1 MYRLLPYLLVLLA
14 MASCRPSDTL
24 YDLDDAVYRPGDDPR
39 WAAPQYDEA
48 GWQTE
53 RDTTHRGVFWVRRK
67 IILLQ
72 RDTTQPLGLQL
83 RAFGAFEV
91 YWDGVLIS
99 RNGQLGSPTAGPE
112 VPGTEIS
119 YHLVPDSLAGLGW
132 HQLAL
137 RATQTYLRDDRH
149 FVGVKLRSYPRL
161 LREPLIVTAFVN
173 LMAGA
178 LLMAAL
184 YYAFLFL
191 NSRQREYG
199 TLIFSIICLL
209 CFALLM
215 AEYAKVYLEIPYSY
229 FNVRL
234 EIIGW
239 LTFAIALLVPLYF
252 AIQFDLRRK
261 GRFTG
266 GLLAVLIAI
275 YLAYYTEYDLTAE
288 RLSWAMWA
296 AALLVV
302 VRALRRRAKGSALV
316 LAGLLASAVSSFF
329 LHYDYT
335 LFITYTIIVL
345 CMLYL
350 HSNRVRALDHER
362 EAALLLSARL
372 KLELLKKNIQP
383 HFIKN
388 TLTSLLDWV
397 EESPQQGAVFIQ
409 ALAREFDL
417 LNHMAEATLIPVS
430 QEIELCQTHLH
441 VMQFRKE
448 IRYELE
454 QSGIDPTD
462 LIPPAIFH
470 TVLENGITHSLP
482 PPGGCLRFQLSFERT
497 GQHKHYRLLACAPA
511 RPAEHGGKAGSGT
524 GFQYIVARLQES
536 YGTGWTFHSAAVPE
550 GWLTSITIAQAP

>member
-1 MYRLLPYLLVLLA
+1 MNWLLSFLLLLLA
-14 MASCRPSDTL
+14 MASCRPSDTR
-24 YDLDDAVYRPGDDPR
+24 YDVDEPVYRSGDSPH
-39 WAAPQYDEA
+39 WAAPSHDEA
-48 GWQTE
+48 GWQPA
-53 RDTTHRGVFWVRRK
+53 RDTTNRGVYWVRRK
-67 IILLQ
+67 IILHQ

-99 RNGQLGSPTAGPE
+99 RNGQLGLPDSGPE

-119 YHLVPDSLAGLGW
+119 YHLVPDSLAELGW

-137 RATQTYLRDDRH
+137 RATHAYLRDDQH
-149 FVGVKLRSYPRL
+149 FVGVQLQNYPRL

-173 LMAGA
+173 LMAGV
-178 LLMAAL
+178 LLIAGL
-184 YYAFLFL
+184 YYAFLFG

-199 TLIFSIICLL
+199 TLVFSIICLL

-215 AEYAKVYLEIPYSY
+215 AEYCKFYLDIPYSY

-234 EIIGW
+234 EVIGW

-252 AIQFDLRRK
+252 ALQFNLPRK
-261 GRFTG
+261 GLLTG
-266 GLLAVLIAI
+266 ALLAVLFGI
-275 YLAYYTEYDLTAE
+275 YFAFYTEYDRTAQL
-288 RLSWAMWA
+288 LSGAMGA
-296 AALLVV
+296 ASLLVV
-302 VRALRRRAKGSALV
+302 LLALRRRAKGSALV
-316 LAGLLASAVSSFF
+316 LAGLLASAVSNYF
-329 LHYDYT
+329 LYYDYS
-335 LFITYTIIVL
+335 LFISYTILVL

-350 HSNRVRALDHER
+350 HTSRVRLLDQER

-397 EESPQQGAVFIQ
+397 EEAPEQGAVFIQ

-417 LNHMAEATLIPVS
+417 LNRMAEATLIPVS

-462 LIPPAIFH
+462 LVPPAIFH
-470 TVLENGITHSLP
+470 TVLENGITHSLLP
-482 PPGGCLRFQLSFERT
+482 AGGCLRFQLSFERA
-497 GQHKHYRLLACAPA
+497 GGLKHYRLLTCAPA
-511 RPAEHGGKAGSGT
+511 RPAEAGGKAGRGT
-524 GFQYIVARLQES
+524 GFQYIEARLQEN
-536 YGTGWTFHSAAVPE
+536 YGTGWRFHSAAVPE
-550 GWLTSITIAQAP
+550 GWLTSITIAQTP

>member
-1 MYRLLPYLLVLLA
+1 MYRLLPFLLLLLVL
-14 MASCRPSDTL
+14 ASCQPNDAWG
-24 YDLDDAVYRPGDDPR
+24 DLEDAVFHAGDDPR
-39 WAAPQYDEA
+39 WASRHYDDS

-53 RDTTHRGVFWVRRK
+53 RDTTNRGVFWVRRRV
-67 IILLQ
+67 LLEH
-72 RDTTQPLGLQL
+72 RDTTKPLGLQL
-83 RAFGAFEV
+83 RAFGGFEV

-99 RNGQLGSPTAGPE
+99 RNGQPGSPTQPE

-137 RATQTYLRDDRH
+137 RATQVYLRDDVH
-149 FVGVKLRSYPRL
+149 FVAVKLQSYPRL

-178 LLMAAL
+178 LLTAAL
-184 YYAFLFL
+184 YYAFLFF
-191 NSRQREYG
+191 NSRHREYG
-199 TLIFSIICLL
+199 TLIFSVICLL

-229 FNVRL
+229 FNARL
-234 EIIGW
+234 EIINE

-252 AIQFDLRRK
+252 AIQFGLPRK
-261 GRFTG
+261 RLLVGV
-266 GLLAVLIAI
+266 LLAVLSGI
-275 YLAYYTEYDLTAE
+275 YIVNYTDYDLTAQF
-288 RLSWAMWA
+288 LSITMGA

-302 VRALRRRAKGSALV
+302 VVALRRRAKGSALV
-316 LAGLLASAVSSFF
+316 LAGLLTSAVSNFF

-350 HSNRVRALDHER
+350 HTSRVRVMENER
-362 EAALLLSARL
+362 QAALLLSARL

-397 EESPQQGAVFIQ
+397 EESPKQGAVFIQ

-417 LNHMAEATLIPVS
+417 LNNMAEATLIPMS

-454 QSGIDPTD
+454 HSGIDPTD
-462 LIPPAIFH
+462 LVPPAIFH

-482 PPGGCLRFQLSFERT
+482 PPNGCLRFRLSFERS
-497 GQHKHYRLLACAPA
+497 GQYKHYRLLTCAPA
-511 RPAEHGGKAGSGT
+511 RPAEQGGKAGSGT

>member
-1 MYRLLPYLLVLLA
+1 MFRLLSFLLLLLA

-24 YDLDDAVYRPGDDPR
+24 YDLEDALYRTGDDPR
-39 WAAPQYDEA
+39 WATSRYDDA
-48 GWQTE
+48 GWQTQG
-53 RDTTHRGVFWVRRK
+53 DTVNRGIFWVRRK
-67 IILLQ
+67 IILMQ
-72 RDTTQPLGLQL
+72 RDSTQPLGLQL

-91 YWDGVLIS
+91 YWDGTLIS
-99 RNGQLGSPTAGPE
+99 RNGQLGSRTRPE

-119 YHLVPDSLAGLGW
+119 YHLVPDSLAGRGW

-137 RATQTYLRDDRH
+137 RTTQGYLRDDLH
-149 FVGVKLRSYPRL
+149 FVGVKLQSYPRL

-184 YYAFLFL
+184 YYAFLFG

-199 TLIFSIICLL
+199 TLIFSVICLL

-229 FNVRL
+229 FNSRL

-261 GRFTG
+261 GLFAG
-266 GLLAVLIAI
+266 VLLVVLIAI
-275 YLAYYTEYDLTAE
+275 YIAYYTEYDLTAE
-288 RLSWAMWA
+288 RLSWAMWV
-296 AALLVV
+296 AALFVV
-302 VRALRRRAKGSALV
+302 VMALRRRAKGSALV

-350 HSNRVRALDHER
+350 HTNRVRALDHER

-397 EESPQQGAVFIQ
+397 EESPKQGAVFIQ

-417 LNHMAEATLIPVS
+417 LNNMAEATLIPVS

-462 LIPPAIFH
+462 QIPPAIFH
-470 TVLENGITHSLP
+470 TMLENGITHSLP
-482 PPGGCLRFQLSFERT
+482 PADGCLRFKLSFERA
-497 GQHKHYRLLACAPA
+497 GKYKHYRLLACAPA
-511 RPAEHGGKAGSGT
+511 RPAEQGGKAGSGT
-524 GFQYIVARLQES
+524 GFQYIRARLQES
-536 YGTGWTFHSAAVPE
+536 YGTGYTFHSAAVPE

>member
-1 MYRLLPYLLVLLA
+1 MHRLLPFLLSLLGL
-14 MASCRPSDTL
+14 ASCQPNDTWG
-24 YDLDDAVYRPGDDPR
+24 DLEDAVFRVGDDPR
-39 WAAPQYDEA
+39 WSARHYDDS

-53 RDTTHRGVFWVRRK
+53 RDTTNRGVFWIRRK
-67 IILLQ
+67 VLLEH
-72 RDTTQPLGLQL
+72 RDTTKPLGLQL
-83 RAFGAFEV
+83 RAFGGFEV
-91 YWDGVLIS
+91 YWDGTLIS
-99 RNGQLGSPTAGPE
+99 HNGRPGSPERPE

-137 RATQTYLRDDRH
+137 RTTQVHLRDDLH
-149 FVGVKLRSYPRL
+149 FVGVELQSYPRL
-161 LREPLIVTAFVN
+161 LRDPLIVTAFVN

-178 LLMAAL
+178 LLTAAL

-191 NSRQREYG
+191 NSRQRDYG
-199 TLIFSIICLL
+199 TLVFSVICLL

-215 AEYAKVYLEIPYSY
+215 AEYAKFYVDIPYTY

-234 EIIGW
+234 EVIGW

-252 AIQFDLRRK
+252 AIQFNLPRK
-261 GRFTG
+261 GLLTG
-266 GLLAVLIAI
+266 GLAAVLLAI
-275 YLAYYTEYDLTAE
+275 YVAFYTHYDQTAQLLSLT
-288 RLSWAMWA
+288 MWA

-302 VRALRRRAKGSALV
+302 VLALWRRAKGSALV
-316 LAGLLASAVSSFF
+316 LVGLLAGAVSSYF
-329 LHYDYT
+329 LYYDYS

-350 HSNRVRALDHER
+350 HTSRVRALDNER
-362 EAALLLSARL
+362 QAALLLSARL

-417 LNHMAEATLIPVS
+417 LNNMAEATLIPVS

-454 QSGIDPTD
+454 QSGIDPAD
-462 LIPPAIFH
+462 LVPPAIFH

-482 PPGGCLRFQLSFERT
+482 PPDGCLRFELSFERA
-497 GQHKHYRLLACAPA
+497 GQYKQYRLLTCAPA
-511 RPAEHGGKAGSGT
+511 RPAEQGGKAGSGT
-524 GFQYIVARLQES
+524 GFQYIAARLQES

>member
-1 MYRLLPYLLVLLA
+1 MLLA

-24 YDLDDAVYRPGDDPR
+24 YDLDDVLYRTGDDPR
-39 WAAPQYDEA
+39 WATRQYNDA
-48 GWQTE
+48 GWHAA

-67 IILLQ
+67 VMLMQ
-72 RDTTQPLGLQL
+72 CDTTQPLGLQL

-91 YWDGVLIS
+91 YWDGTLIS
-99 RNGQLGSPTAGPE
+99 RNGQLGSSARPE

-119 YHLVPDSLAGLGW
+119 YHLVPDSLAGPGL

-137 RATQTYLRDDRH
+137 RATQAYLRDDLH
-149 FVGVKLRSYPRL
+149 FVGVELRSYPRL
-161 LREPLIVTAFVN
+161 LREPLIATAFVN

-178 LLMAAL
+178 LLTAAL
-184 YYAFLFL
+184 YYAFLFG
-191 NSRQREYG
+191 NSRRREPG
-199 TLIFSIICLL
+199 TLVFSVICLL

-215 AEYAKVYLEIPYSY
+215 AEYARVYLEIPYSH

-252 AIQFDLRRK
+252 AIQFELRRK
-261 GRFTG
+261 GLFIG
-266 GLLAVLIAI
+266 GLLAVLVAI
-275 YLAYYTEYDLTAE
+275 SIAYYTEYDLTAE
-288 RLSWAMWA
+288 RLSWTMWV

-302 VRALRRRAKGSALV
+302 GLALRRRAKGSALV

-350 HSNRVRALDHER
+350 HTSRVRALDHER

-388 TLTSLLDWV
+388 TLTSMLDWV
-397 EESPQQGAVFIQ
+397 EESPSQGAVFIQ
-409 ALAREFDL
+409 ALAKEFDL
-417 LNHMAEATLIPVS
+417 LNEMAEATLIPVS
-430 QEIELCQTHLH
+430 QELELCRQHLQ

-448 IRYELE
+448 ISYELE
-454 QSGIDPTD
+454 HSGIDPTD
-462 LIPPAIFH
+462 LVPPAIFH

-482 PPGGCLRFQLSFERT
+482 PADGRIRFHLSFERS
-497 GQHKHYRLLACAPA
+497 GKHKHYRLLTCAPA
-511 RPAEHGGKAGSGT
+511 RPEEKGRKVGGGT
-524 GFQYIVARLQES
+524 GFSYIAARLKES
-536 YGTGWTFHSAAVPE
+536 YGNGWELHSAAVPE
-550 GWLTSITIAQAP
+550 GWLTCITIAHAP